1 MVILK
6 NIDMVIHENIGIDID
21 SDMNFLTRYKGTF
34 SFKKNKNTIFSLK
47 RAPLKGPS
55 RNMMLISFRQSNL
68 TLSARHGLLLD
79 IQLKCHLS
87 VVKHFCCSS
96 K

>member
-21 SDMNFLTRYKGTF
+21 SDMNFLTRYKGTL
-34 SFKKNKNTIFSLK
+34 SFKKKKIPFSLK
-47 RAPLKGPS
+47 RAPLMGPA